1 MHISYFTND
10 VQQSVDFPYHYTN
23 EIIAIICPI
32 IYKVFML
39 KKTKQGNCVNL
50 PPPQRE
56 EEENI

>member
-1 MHISYFTND
+1 MHISCFTND
-10 VQQSVDFPYHYTN
+10 VQQSVDFPYHYIN

-32 IYKVFML
+32 IYKGIYFE
-39 KKTKQGNCVNL
+39 KKTQGNCVNP

>member
-10 VQQSVDFPYHYTN
+10 VQQSVDFPYHYIN

-39 KKTKQGNCVNL
+39 KKPQENCVNP